1 MNKSYSDFAKL
12 STKDVIENIKA
23 DSGNGFIKIN
33 EQIAST
39 DKIIG
44 LKDIHAW
51 KDNGVTM
58 GSKML
63 ENYISSYDSEVVR
76 LLKNDGYNI
85 VGRLNLDEFAMG
97 STNLTSYYGGV
108 DNAHDSN
115 CVSGG
120 SSGGSAY
127 AVAKGLIPVA
137 TGTDTG
143 GSVRQPAAFN
153 GIYGM
158 KPTYGLISRY
168 GTLSFASSFDTVGIL
183 SNTIEDNIQTLQTL
197 AQNDPKDQTNYVPEN
212 YEITSTL
219 DQPLAGKKAV
229 IISEWMND
237 DYNEE
242 IKTAMNQRI
251 EALKS
256 QGVEFTEVSF
266 PLLSYSLDL
275 YILLAY
281 SEASSNLNRYDGV
294 RFGTM
299 ATKEAEN
306 KYVDTRNSFGSEVK
320 KRLII
325 GTHMI
330 SSKNSKKYYEK
341 AQKIREHITEDFM
354 QLFEDGIDFIVGPT
368 TPNLAFGKDYK
379 MGSKEASLTDKFAI
393 PANLVGIPAMN
404 IPIGKSKDNRAIG
417 MQILANKYD
426 EKTIY
431 QVAKN
436 LEGMENE

>member
-1 MNKSYSDFAKL
+1 MNKTYNDFAKL
-12 STKDVIENIKA
+12 SKDEVLKAIKDDQGNSFIA
-23 DSGNGFIKIN
+23 VNEDIDSTEKL
-33 EQIAST
+33 IA
-39 DKIIG
+39 
-44 LKDIHAW
+44 LKDIHTW

-63 ENYISSYDSEVVR
+63 EDYISSYDSEVVR
-76 LLKNDGYNI
+76 LLKEDGYNI

-97 STNLTSYYGGV
+97 STNRTSYFGGV
-108 DNAHDSN
+108 DNAIDSN
-115 CVSGG
+115 AVSGG

-183 SNTIEDNIQTLQTL
+183 SNTIEDNMSTLMTL
-197 AQNDPKDQTNYVPEN
+197 AKNDNKDQTNFVPEN
-212 YEITSTL
+212 YEVSSTL
-219 DQPLAGKKAV
+219 NDSLKGKKAV
-229 IISEWMND
+229 VITEWMNN

-242 IKTAMNQRI
+242 IKDAIANQV
-251 EALKS
+251 EFLKS
-256 QGVEFTEVSF
+256 MGVEIKEISM
-266 PLLSYSLDL
+266 PLLSYSLEL

-294 RFGTM
+294 RFGTL
-299 ATKEAEN
+299 AKQEAEN
-306 KYVDTRNSFGSEVK
+306 KYASTRNSFGTEVK

-330 SSKNSKKYYEK
+330 SSKNSKMYYEK
-341 AQKIREHITEDFM
+341 AQMIREHITSDFM
-354 QLFEDGIDFIVGPT
+354 ELFATGVDFIVGPT
-368 TPNLAFGKDYK
+368 TPNLAFDKDYK
-379 MGSKEASLTDKFAI
+379 MDAKEAYLSDKFAI
-393 PANLVGIPAMN
+393 PANLVGMPAMSV
-404 IPIGKSKDNRAIG
+404 PIGKSKAGLPIG
-417 MQILANKYD
+417 MQIIANKYD

-431 QVAKN
+431 QVAKK
-436 LEGMENE
+436 LEGKENE